1 MMYSKK
7 RRSKSLRASPS
18 PKSLSFG
25 FTSRRYVLNNGLAVV
40 LCPRPHLSRAYVSLM
55 FGVAS
60 RHESKENN
68 GITHVLEH
76 MLFRGTE
83 SYKSATALN
92 AAAEAF
98 GGFLEGATYR
108 DHLLFATACHPSAI
122 NKAISILGELVQ
134 TPRYHAM
141 EVERRILR
149 EEILEGLDNQG
160 RSIDIDNI
168 SHRMIFGDKGLGL
181 PIEGTLENLEAMT
194 VAQLEKHREQY
205 LVGTNGVISIA
216 GPMDVTRV
224 LSCIDKAFT
233 DLQAG
238 MPPLVPVSIEPSE
251 EPLFNYVRD
260 ASSQVELRLSFRAPA
275 AFSASYPSLVML
287 SRILSDGLSSRMHA
301 ELIDKR
307 GLAYSLHAGITLY
320 SDCALFEFDA
330 TVAPKRATQMVKAIL
345 EFAKSVWHIRL
356 RKDELSR
363 SLRRYNYDMEFMG
376 DSPFELAH
384 WFGHGTLFGIE
395 EHISALPNAIVRVTE
410 RDLQNVAQEVF
421 LPRGLVLTAVGE
433 LASGQWKEIK
443 DFVKGWK

>member
-1 MMYSKK
+1 
-7 RRSKSLRASPS
+7 
-18 PKSLSFG
+18 
-25 FTSRRYVLNNGLAVV
+25 
-40 LCPRPHLSRAYVSLM
+40 
-55 FGVAS
+55 
-60 RHESKENN
+60 
-68 GITHVLEH
+68 
-76 MLFRGTE
+76 
-83 SYKSATALN
+83 
-92 AAAEAF
+92 
-98 GGFLEGATYR
+98 
-108 DHLLFATACHPSAI
+108 
-122 NKAISILGELVQ
+122 
-134 TPRYHAM
+134 M

-168 SHRMIFGDKGLGL
+168 SHRVIFGDKGLGL
-181 PIEGTLENLEAMT
+181 PIEGTLKNLERMT
-194 VAQLEKHREQY
+194 VSQLEKHREEY

-216 GPMDVTRV
+216 GPMHTAR
-224 LSCIDKAFT
+224 LLECIQKSFR
-233 DLQAG
+233 DLQEG
-238 MPPLVPVSIEPSE
+238 TPPLVPVSVEPSD
-251 EPLFNYVRD
+251 EPQFHYVRD

-275 AFSASYPSLVML
+275 AFKKSYPALVML

-330 TVAPKRATQMVKAIL
+330 TVAPKRATQMVQAIL
-345 EFAKSVWHIRL
+345 EFAKSAWRIRL
-356 RKDELSR
+356 RKDELGR

-395 EHISALPNAIVRVTE
+395 EPIIALPKTIVQVTE

-421 LPRGLVLTAVGE
+421 SPRGLVLTAVGE

-443 DFVKGWK
+443 DFVKSWK